1 MIIGRIKL
9 GPNTPSWYDSV
20 NNIHLMKPD
29 RAERDITDKHD
40 FAPIQQGIDNGKIVF
55 KAVEQPVVE
64 KPKAKKKK
72 AKKAAPAAEQVHIDV
87 HVTNEN
93 EGSDKE

>member
-9 GPNTPSWYDSV
+9 GPNSPSWYDSV

-40 FAPIQQGIDNGKIVF
+40 FAPIQKGIDDGKITF
-55 KAVEQPVVE
+55 KAVEPVVE